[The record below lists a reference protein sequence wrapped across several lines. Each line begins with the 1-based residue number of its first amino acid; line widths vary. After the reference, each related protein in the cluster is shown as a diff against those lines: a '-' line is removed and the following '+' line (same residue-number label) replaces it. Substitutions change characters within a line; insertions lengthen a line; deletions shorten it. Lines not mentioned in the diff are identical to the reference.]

1 MIKRHIFNELK
12 DHLLQPEISLLV
24 GPRQAGKTTL
34 MVLLKEYLEQQ
45 GEKTVFLSLDF
56 ESDQPFF
63 SSQRALLNKIEL
75 EFGKKKGYVFIDEI
89 QRKED
94 AGLFLK
100 GLYDLRLP
108 CKFIISGSG
117 SLELKEKIH
126 ESLAGRKR
134 IFEITTISFE
144 EFVNFK
150 TDGRYEQ
157 NLESFFAIEKEK
169 TKDLRQEYLSFGGY
183 PRVVLAPSL
192 DEKKKI
198 IDEIYRS
205 YLERDISYLL
215 KVEKLDAFRALI
227 KMLAAQVG
235 RVVNFTELSSSLGI
249 SVATAQN
256 YFAYAQKT
264 FILQKVTPFFKNARS
279 EIIKSPVVYFHDLG
293 LRNYVLGLWGNLSF
307 TADQGFIF
315 QNFVFRLLKEKFRL
329 SSEEIHFWRTK
340 DQAEVD
346 FVIETGTQI
355 IPVEV
360 KFKELKS
367 ADIERSMRNF
377 IQKYRPAEAWVVHLG
392 LKKEKIFENTKIK
405 ILPFYEL
412 MKEQF
417 YVY

>member
-1 MIKRHIFNELK
+1 MIKRHIFNDLK
-12 DHLLQPEISLLV
+12 AHLSYPEISLLV

-34 MVLLKEYLEQQ
+34 MTLLKEDLQQ
-45 GEKTVFLSLDF
+45 RGEKTVFLSLDF

-63 SSQRALLNKIEL
+63 SSQRALVNKIEL
-75 EFGKKKGYVFIDEI
+75 ELGQEKGYVFIDEI

-100 GLYDLRLP
+100 GLYDLGLP
-108 CKFIISGSG
+108 YKFIISGSG

-134 IFEITTISFE
+134 IFEIETISFE

-150 TDGRYEQ
+150 TDDKYEH
-157 NLESFFAIEKEK
+157 NLQSFFAIEKEK
-169 TKDLRQEYLSFGGY
+169 AQDLRQEYLNFGGY
-183 PRVVLAPSL
+183 PRVVLESSL
-192 DEKKKI
+192 NEKKKI

-205 YLERDISYLL
+205 YLERDVSYLL
-215 KVEKLDAFRALI
+215 RVEKIDAFRGLI

-235 RVVNFTELSSSLGI
+235 RVVNFAELSSSLGI
-249 SVATAQN
+249 SVATTQN
-256 YFAYAQKT
+256 YFSYGQKT
-264 FILQKVTPFFKNARS
+264 FIFQKVSPYFKNARS
-279 EIIKSPVVYFHDLG
+279 EIVKSPVVYFNDLG

-307 TADQGFIF
+307 AADQGFLF
-315 QNFVFRLLKEKFRL
+315 QNLVFRLLKEKFRF

-340 DQAEVD
+340 DKAEVD
-346 FVIETGTQI
+346 FVIEAGTQI

-367 ADIERSMRNF
+367 IEINRSMRNF
-377 IQKYRPAEAWVVHLG
+377 VQKYHPAEAWVVHLG
-392 LKKEKIFENTKIK
+392 LKKEEIFENTKIK

-412 MKEQF
+412 MKGQSNGD
-417 YVY
+417 